1 MLVSFLNDRAHILD
15 MSVKPTTLALAA
27 GFALV
32 VAALVYRG
40 ASPEEIAAVDV
51 GPAAAPGQQVA
62 GASGS
67 GRTTRPPSERD
78 GAVMVDDAMGG
89 RLDAAR
95 LFELGFAGGL
105 VIDEDTRSAIEAVL
119 NSLPAD
125 PTDADLKRLEETL
138 RAGLPREEAERAMK
152 LFTDYR
158 AYTHDIVA
166 QMQPQGIP
174 GNMQELN
181 AFFDQMESLK
191 RRHFD
196 EPTAKAL
203 FGEHDAYARI
213 TMEASIVEMD
223 ASLTPEQKKARIDAL
238 RQKLPPE
245 QRQRIPVAGEG
256 ASQAS
261 S

>member
-1 MLVSFLNDRAHILD
+1 MLAAFLNDRAHLLD
-15 MSVKPTTLALAA
+15 MSVKPATLALAA
-27 GFALV
+27 GAVLV
-32 VAALVYRG
+32 IAALAYRG
-40 ASPEEIAAVDV
+40 SSPEGGSAVD
-51 GPAAAPGQQVA
+51 GGAPGASSQQAVE
-62 GASGS
+62 ASAS
-67 GRTTRPPSERD
+67 GRTTRPPSERS
-78 GAVMVDDAMGG
+78 GAVMVEDAMGG

-119 NSLPAD
+119 NSLPQD
-125 PTDADLKRLEETL
+125 PSDEDLKRLENTL

-158 AYTHDIVA
+158 AYNHDIVA

-174 GNMQELN
+174 GNLQELN

-196 EPTAKAL
+196 EATAKAL
-203 FGEHDAYARI
+203 FGEHDAWARI

-238 RQKLPPE
+238 RQKLPPD
-245 QRQRIPVAGEG
+245 QRQRIPVGGEG